1 MLLAVFVICLVASFY
16 PLGIYPVLVMGLAR
30 LRPRPWKA
38 ADETHSVDF
47 MITVFN
53 EEHRIREKLEDT
65 LALKHDCCDLKI
77 IAVSDGSTD
86 GTERLVGEFMQR
98 GVQWLGCRRQGKES
112 AQIEAVRRSTAD
124 IVVFSDAS
132 TQLEPDSL
140 IQILRPFADPTV
152 GAVSGCDMVDGAEQT
167 SGEKLFLRYEM
178 ALRNAESLCG
188 SLVGLSGCFF
198 AVRREVAQH
207 LVAGVP
213 SDLGT
218 ALICARMGLRAV
230 SQQKARCYYARTTGS
245 NRLFRR
251 WHRTALRGIRGLW
264 AYRDAVSW
272 RRPLV
277 SWQIL
282 SHKWLRF
289 LSPVFAPLAMLTVA
303 AGALNG
309 QPWALWMTP
318 TIVGLISVSLLSLS
332 WPLRTLHLFRPIGFV
347 VVTNCAVIA
356 AWASLVN
363 RQTHTTW
370 TPTPR

>member
-1 MLLAVFVICLVASFY
+1 MLFTIFVVCLVASLY
-16 PLGIYPVLVMGLAR
+16 PVGIYPLLAMGLVR
-30 LRPRPWKA
+30 LWPRPWKA
-38 ADETHSVDF
+38 ADETHRVDF
-47 MITVFN
+47 VITVYN
-53 EEHRIREKLEDT
+53 EVRRIRKKLEDS
-65 LALKHDCCDLKI
+65 LALELACHDLKI
-77 IAVSDGSTD
+77 IVVSDGSTD
-86 GTERLVGEFMQR
+86 GTEELVGEFKQR

-112 AQIEAVRRSTAD
+112 AQIEAVHRSTAD
-124 IVVFSDAS
+124 IIVFSDAS

-140 IQILRPFADPTV
+140 IQILRPFADPTI
-152 GAVSGCDMVDGAEQT
+152 GAVSGCDRVDGAERT
-167 SGEKLFLRYEM
+167 SGERLFLRYEM

-198 AVRREVAQH
+198 AVRREVAQR

-218 ALICARMGLRAV
+218 ALVCARMGLRAV
-230 SQQKARCYYARTTGS
+230 SQPKARCYYAKTAGT

-277 SWQIL
+277 SWQIF

-289 LSPVFAPLAMLTVA
+289 LSPVFASLALLTVA

-309 QPWALWMTP
+309 EPWALWMTP
-318 TIVGLISVSLLSLS
+318 AIIGLISVSLLSLS
-332 WPLRTLHLFRPIGFV
+332 WPLKTLHLFRPIGFV

-370 TPTPR
+370 IPTPR